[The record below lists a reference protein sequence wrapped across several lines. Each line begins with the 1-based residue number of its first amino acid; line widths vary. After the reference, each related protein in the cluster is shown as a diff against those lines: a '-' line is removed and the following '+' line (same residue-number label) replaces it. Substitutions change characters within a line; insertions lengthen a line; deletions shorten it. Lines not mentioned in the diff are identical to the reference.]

1 MFSKFMRVAL
11 LVAVVAMPVVAG
23 AAGKS
28 GGGGGGGGSATGG
41 GATFRLT
48 GLCTAIDTTN
58 YTMIVG
64 QLYYGNGAFK
74 ISRDVK
80 VSINQVNGSL
90 NDVQVGDYCE
100 VKYDSTRTILK
111 IAVTR

>member
-1 MFSKFMRVAL
+1 MFTKFVRIAL

-23 AAGKS
+23 AA

-58 YTMIVG
+58 RTMIVG
-64 QLYYGNGAFK
+64 QLYYGNGAFRV
-74 ISRDVK
+74 SPDVK
-80 VSINQVNGSL
+80 VSINQTNGSFT
-90 NDVQVGDYCE
+90 DVQLGDLCE
-100 VKYDSTRTILK
+100 VRYDSTRTILK